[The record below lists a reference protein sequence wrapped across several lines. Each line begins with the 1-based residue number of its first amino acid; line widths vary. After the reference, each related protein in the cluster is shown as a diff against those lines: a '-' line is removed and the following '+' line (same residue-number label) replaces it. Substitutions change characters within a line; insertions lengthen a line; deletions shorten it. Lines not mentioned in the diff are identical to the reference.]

1 MRRVPLLVLPFVLAS
16 AIAAAEPIAEKA
28 VIIDLGTT
36 PAADGAVALPLLPA
50 GEWSLQSTDGTQF
63 PIARGGDGVGRVLLP
78 GLTGVQK
85 FTLTAATA
93 TPALIA
99 VSSNADEQHLLTVA
113 GKEIATWQGGRGVL
127 EAGYDEK
134 LRRGGY
140 LARLLTPNG
149 RLTTDNMPAKH
160 KHHHGVWLA
169 WTKTKYD
176 GRSPDFWNMGGGT
189 AGVQNVSTSP
199 VWTAGAWAGWTAVN
213 RYEDLTATPK
223 VDVLGERLSY
233 VIRAPL
239 PQDPVVV
246 VDLTAVHRCLT
257 DKPLELPTY
266 HYGGLGIRG
275 HLSWEGAPEL
285 TRFLTSEG
293 KTRKDGNFT
302 RGRWCWMGGLVDGQ
316 LVGMAV
322 LAHPTNVRMPQ
333 PLRLHPSEPFLCFAP
348 SQLGDWRI
356 APDEPL
362 MMRYRIIVADG
373 EPDAAAIERR
383 WQAYANEPIVTV
395 GGKPIK

>member
-1 MRRVPLLVLPFVLAS
+1 MRLPSLVVSLLLATALHAADVP
-16 AIAAAEPIAEKA
+16 

-36 PAADGAVALPLLPA
+36 PAADGAVTLPLLPA
-50 GEWSLQSTDGTQF
+50 GGWALKTADGTRF
-63 PIARGGDGVGRVLLP
+63 PIARGGDGIGRALVP

-85 FTLTAATA
+85 FTLAADAA
-93 TPALIA
+93 TPALI
-99 VSSNADEQHLLTVA
+99 VVEPLPDEQHRLAVA

-140 LARLLTPNG
+140 LARLLTPSG
-149 RLTTDNMPAKH
+149 RLATDNMPGKH

-199 VWTAGAWAGWTAVN
+199 VWSAGAWAGWTALN
-213 RYEDLTATPK
+213 RYEDLTGKSK
-223 VDVLGERLSY
+223 VDVLSERLSY
-233 VIRAPL
+233 VVRAPL

-246 VDLTAVHRCLT
+246 VDLTVVQHCLT

-275 HLSWEGAPEL
+275 HISWEGAPEL

-348 SQLGDWRI
+348 SQIGDWRI
-356 APDEPL
+356 TPDEPL
-362 MMRYRIIVADG
+362 VQRYRIIVADG
-373 EPDAAAIERR
+373 EPDAATIERR

-395 GGKPIK
+395 GGKPVK

>member
-1 MRRVPLLVLPFVLAS
+1 MRRIPWLVLPLVLAS
-16 AIAAAEPIAEKA
+16 ALAAADKTTEKP
-28 VIIDLGTT
+28 VIIDFGRT
-36 PAADGAVALPLLPA
+36 PASEGAVALPLLPA
-50 GEWSLQSTDGTQF
+50 GDWALKTADGTRF
-63 PIARGGDGVGRVLLP
+63 PIARGGDGIGRVLLP
-78 GLTGVQK
+78 GLTGEQR
-85 FTLTAATA
+85 FTLEAATA
-93 TPALIA
+93 APALIA
-99 VSSNADEQHLLTVA
+99 VSVNADEQQLLTVD

-127 EAGYDEK
+127 EPGYDEK

-140 LARLLTPNG
+140 LARLLTPTG
-149 RLTTDNMPAKH
+149 TLVTDDMPEKH
-160 KHHHGVWLA
+160 KHHHGVWVA
-169 WTKTKYD
+169 WTKTRYG
-176 GRSPDFWNMGGGT
+176 GRAPDFWNMGGGT

-199 VWTAGAWAGWTAVN
+199 VWSAGAWAGWTAVN

-223 VDVLGERLSY
+223 VDVLGERLTY

-239 PQDPVVV
+239 PQDPVLV
-246 VDLTAVHRCLT
+246 VDLAIVHRCLT

-275 HLSWEGAPEL
+275 HISWEGAPEL

-302 RGRWCWMGGLVDGQ
+302 RGRWCWMGGLVDGKPA
-316 LVGMAV
+316 GMAV
-322 LAHPTNVRMPQ
+322 LAHPTNLRMPQ

-362 MMRYRIIVADG
+362 VMRYRIVVADG

-383 WQAYANEPIVTV
+383 WQAYANEPVVTV
-395 GGKPIK
+395 DGKPVK